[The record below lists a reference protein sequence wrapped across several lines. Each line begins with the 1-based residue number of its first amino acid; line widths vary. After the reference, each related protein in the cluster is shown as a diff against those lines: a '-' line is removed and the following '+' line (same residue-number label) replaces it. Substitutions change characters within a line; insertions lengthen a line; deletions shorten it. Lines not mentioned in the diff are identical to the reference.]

1 MSTAEKRGPDWHND
15 DGEELFVHQD
25 SDHLVASEA
34 GSAPLHT
41 FDRASSAAK
50 RVLFGRNL
58 SSAEE
63 GEQRLSKRLALPIFS
78 SDAISSS
85 AYASEEI
92 LLALVGAGA
101 LASSTQAEAKGPGPA
116 FAVGAGLLG
125 AAVACLAAA
134 LPTFAHEGPK
144 DTEGAM
150 PQANGPLM
158 QRAPSSGA
166 NVPTS
171 WTWELL
177 DSLRPNSGVL
187 WTSHAQSPA
196 LTLIDEGY
204 CTTFHCR
211 DNGTVSVYGVTIN
224 QLVTTQKIGL
234 IRFNGDIDTDAFS
247 IEIGAYLLDHQCL
260 TVT

>member
-92 LLALVGAGA
+92 LDRKSTRLN
-101 LASSTQAEAKGPGPA
+101 SS
-116 FAVGAGLLG
+116 
-125 AAVACLAAA
+125 
-134 LPTFAHEGPK
+134 HI
-144 DTEGAM
+144 
-150 PQANGPLM
+150 PLSRM
-158 QRAPSSGA
+158 PSSA
-166 NVPTS
+166 
-171 WTWELL
+171 
-177 DSLRPNSGVL
+177 
-187 WTSHAQSPA
+187 
-196 LTLIDEGY
+196 
-204 CTTFHCR
+204 
-211 DNGTVSVYGVTIN
+211 
-224 QLVTTQKIGL
+224 
-234 IRFNGDIDTDAFS
+234 
-247 IEIGAYLLDHQCL
+247 
-260 TVT
+260 